1 MRTIS
6 RIKISAARGAENWG
20 PSAREVSYKIHGNGF
35 LYLSGNGREVGGA
48 LGGFVKGFDG
58 PTYNTFCYKV
68 TYGLSKLRPIENAC
82 NSAKVRCMPACPPTG
97 NCETPSRLMV
107 GMQNRQSCKTPTS
120 ASHDAMR
127 GLEAVWR
134 VRKEP
139 RATRDNASARFILH
153 SGFVNNIEIISERAW
168 LATSLLGA
176 LDDLIVEGP
185 KTLVVRPNSKPTPK
199 MHSPQY
205 SCRMHPFVTQMARKI
220 WKGRIGVLDKACFNS
235 KNALVAVGDH
245 TNAFLHKKLGQRI
258 GFLVQSSAEGVVYL
272 LLRANIGRRFPKENL
287 NFGTRLSIAL
297 GAAKGILYLHTEAD
311 PPVFHRDIKAS
322 NILLH
327 SKLTAKVADFGLSLL
342 APVMDDEG
350 YLPNHVSSVVKGTP
364 GYHDLEYFLTH
375 KLTDKSDVYSLGV
388 VLLELSTGMQ
398 PISRGRDIYSSWDSR
413 MGSYPSECIERFV
426 ALALR
431 CCHTKQEKRPSML
444 EVVRKLENILRILPE
459 TDTTDI
465 ESASTYS
472 EKTAPVFS
480 GMLASSSSFYASR
493 DASKSSTFLG
503 SNLSSGVIP
512 SYRLVDIKTKK
523 LCVLINLPHPTPTNC
538 AV

>member
-1 MRTIS
+1 MRDLGRNDLT
-6 RIKISAARGAENWG
+6 G
-20 PSAREVSYKIHGNGF
+20 PI
-35 LYLSGNGREVGGA
+35 
-48 LGGFVKGFDG
+48 
-58 PTYNTFCYKV
+58 
-68 TYGLSKLRPIENAC
+68 
-82 NSAKVRCMPACPPTG
+82 PPTFSDNMSTIDPSDNRLNVQQIRDIFASWRFPPDDFFG
-97 NCETPSRLMV
+97 PYELLNFTLFGPYARTLTINTSSRPQGGYGKVYIGILLDKTMVAIKRAKEGSLQGEKEFLMEINLLSRLHHRNLVSLV
-107 GMQNRQSCKTPTS
+107 GYC
-120 ASHDAMR
+120 
-127 GLEAVWR
+127 
-134 VRKEP
+134 
-139 RATRDNASARFILH
+139 
-153 SGFVNNIEIISERAW
+153 
-168 LATSLLGA
+168 
-176 LDDLIVEGP
+176 VEEGE
-185 KTLVVRPNSKPTPK
+185 
-199 MHSPQY
+199 Q
-205 SCRMHPFVTQMARKI
+205 
-220 WKGRIGVLDKACFNS
+220 
-235 KNALVAVGDH
+235 
-245 TNAFLHKKLGQRI
+245 
-258 GFLVQSSAEGVVYL
+258 VQSSAEGVVYL